1 METGMIKREN
11 GSLAETQKTPRP
23 WASAPVDVYE
33 SANEYLVFADVPGVS
48 KDHVSIEFANGELR
62 IHASRQGE
70 GDWAIDY
77 RRPFTVGRD
86 VDVEK
91 IDAELTNGVL
101 QVHLRKLESAKP
113 RQIAIRSGE

>member
-11 GSLAETQKTPRP
+11 GSLEPRQTPRS
-23 WASAPVDVYE
+23 WASAPIDVYE

-48 KDHVSIEFANGELR
+48 KDHVSIEFAEGELR
-62 IHASRQGE
+62 IHASRPGE
-70 GDWAIDY
+70 GEWAIEY
-77 RRPFTVGRD
+77 RRTFKVGRD

-101 QVHLRKLESAKP
+101 LVHLPKLEAAKP